1 MLFVLDAPRPCHV
14 VTGECPTQGLLRGI
28 STRSKLT
35 EHNWATRLGD
45 RLRVF
50 WQASGVSG
58 RPPFA
63 PARGQEA
70 LEYARLPT
78 MQRRAPQPCRASPS
92 EAVMRHPAWPRG
104 SCFCRCD
111 RLSLLKFF
119 LHHCCV
125 GWPMR
130 RCKLVACH
138 PAMFKKK
145 GYYV

>member
-1 MLFVLDAPRPCHV
+1 M
-14 VTGECPTQGLLRGI
+14 QGLLRGI
-28 STRSKLT
+28 STRSELT

-78 MQRRAPQPCRASPS
+78 MQRRASHSPDVPEPSRA
-92 EAVMRHPAWPRG
+92 AMGHPAWPRG
-104 SCFCRCD
+104 QSCLCCCR
-111 RLSLLKFF
+111 
-119 LHHCCV
+119 
-125 GWPMR
+125 
-130 RCKLVACH
+130 
-138 PAMFKKK
+138 
-145 GYYV
+145 